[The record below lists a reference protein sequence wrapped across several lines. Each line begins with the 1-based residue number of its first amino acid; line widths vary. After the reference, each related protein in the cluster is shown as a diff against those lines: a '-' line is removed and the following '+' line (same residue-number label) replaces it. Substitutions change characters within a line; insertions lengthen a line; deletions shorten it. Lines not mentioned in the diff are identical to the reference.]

1 MLLCFF
7 CWAAMGMP
15 IGFAMLTSGFL
26 YLLLSGQDVGLIAA
40 QGLNGLFKSFVL
52 LAVPMFIFAA
62 EVMNSS
68 VISERLLKFTS
79 LLVGRLRGGLA
90 HVNVV
95 LSIIFSGMS
104 GSALADAAGPGK
116 LMVNL
121 MLRDQRYT
129 PGFAG
134 AVTAASATIGP
145 IIPPSIPMV
154 LYAVVSNTSIASLF
168 LGGIIPGLLMGLSLM
183 ILIHFI
189 ARKRDFPVEAP
200 TPKHEVVSTV
210 RDAFPTLMLPVI
222 LLGGIY
228 SGAVTPTEAAALA
241 AAYALLLALG
251 FYRSFKL
258 RQLYEVLVQSARST
272 AIVAI
277 TIIGALFFNYVIAS
291 EEVAK
296 SISAWI
302 AGIGLSPVAFML
314 LVNVLFLVLGCFL
327 DTLLMLLVVVPILMP
342 SVNALGIDTVH
353 FGVVI
358 VVNMMIGLI
367 TPPYGELLFL
377 ISGVT
382 GIRLQAMMKEIFP
395 FIGVLLLTLLLLAL
409 FPGITLFLPRYFG
422 YAG

>member
-1 MLLCFF
+1 
-7 CWAAMGMP
+7 MGMP